1 MTTDSKQSE
10 KTQRS
15 FFNGS
20 IRRQLAWSFGSVA
33 LIMMIGLAGLLFEQ
47 QRSFLYS
54 AAMQQSKSLSTSLA
68 SSSVSWVLANDIAGL
83 KEVLQGFV
91 GLPDLERAYILSL
104 RGEVLSSTR
113 SGEAGLFATDEQNQ
127 QLLSSP
133 PATQVLMSNAHQID
147 VAAPIMA
154 GQRHVGWARVE
165 ISMNGVNANLRSVI
179 VTGVNFIVFAALTVV
194 ITAIF
199 LARRLTRRLH
209 HLMRITAEVEKGS
222 LNVRAHI
229 SGKDE
234 VGVLAHG
241 FNQMLDTLSNSER
254 QRERIN
260 HLYAAWTQS
269 ADIIVRESDEIK
281 LLNEVCRTI
290 ANHVAFKLV
299 WVGMV
304 EPDNWVSTV
313 AASHPGSPLLRN
325 TRISTDATLP
335 EGRGPTGTAIREG
348 VPKILNNFLNE
359 PSTLLWQPIAAAEN
373 IRASAAFPLMRG
385 GRCIGAISVYSS
397 EQDYFTPDL
406 IDLMRGLTDDLCYA
420 LDNFDRE
427 KLRLKAEHELRIA
440 AAAFESQEGI
450 IVTDADNNILRVN
463 QSFIKLTGYSADE
476 IIGKPPSI
484 LKSGQQDSE
493 FYAAMW
499 ASITRDKFWQ
509 GEIWNKR
516 KNGVICPDWLCI
528 TAITNPEG
536 EITNYVGTFTDISQ
550 RKTDEERIKN
560 LAYYDPLTKLPNRT
574 LLFDRL
580 SLALN
585 FSHRNK
591 TYGALMFLDLDNFK
605 TLNDTLGHDRGDQ
618 LLIEVGRRLQSC
630 VRDVDTVARLGGDEF
645 VIMLEF
651 LDEQEFE
658 AARQAHAVAEKIRS
672 NLAKFYLLDSNADR
686 AGSLD
691 NRSVRCSTSSV
702 HGVVP
707 VATLPASRDEENAGD
722 CREQSRPPSLA
733 VGRSDSR
740 PDATLAPSLAVGR
753 SGSLPDAT
761 LPPSL
766 AVDNKPQS
774 YVEHYSTAS
783 IGFVLF
789 LGHETSSEELLK
801 RADVAMYQ
809 AKQAGRNTIRAFVPE
824 MQEALNLRASLETDL
839 RNALDRN
846 ELSLHYQVQVNTLG
860 HPVGAEALI
869 RWTQAE
875 RGVLS
880 PADFIPLAED
890 TGLILPIGHW
900 ILKQGCQT
908 LVDWAQYPETRKLKL
923 AVNVSSRQLS
933 QPDFVEQL
941 CAMLAETGANP
952 ALLKLEI
959 TESVVLDNVEDTIAK
974 MQAIRNLGIT
984 FSMDDFGTGY
994 SSLSYL
1000 QKLPL
1005 EQLKIDQSFV
1015 KNMVFNNH
1023 DSAIIRTILALGK
1036 NLGINV
1042 IAEGV
1047 ETEAQRELLASY
1059 GCPKFQGYLFGQP
1072 VPANIFKQS
1081 LLARP
1086 AKNLSAQN
1094 AMDNVSK

>member
-1 MTTDSKQSE
+1 MATDSKQSE

-54 AAMQQSKSLSTSLA
+54 AAMQQSKSMSTSLA

-104 RGEVLSSTR
+104 RGEVLSSTS

-325 TRISTDATLP
+325 TRISTDVTLP

-463 QSFIKLTGYSADE
+463 QSFIKLTGYSANE

-651 LDEQEFE
+651 LDERELE
-658 AARQAHAVAEKIRS
+658 AASQAHAVAEKIRS
-672 NLAKFYLLDSNADR
+672 NLAKFYLLDSNAGR
-686 AGSLD
+686 IGSLPTATLPASRD
-691 NRSVRCSTSSV
+691 GRNAGDCQEQSRPPSLAVGRDGSLGNRSMRCSTSSV

-707 VATLPASRDEENAGD
+707 STTLLTSKDGGNVEN

-733 VGRSDSR
+733 V
-740 PDATLAPSLAVGR
+740 
-753 SGSLPDAT
+753 
-761 LPPSL
+761 
-766 AVDNKPQS
+766 DNKPQT

-789 LGHETSSEELLK
+789 LGHETPSEELLK

-809 AKQAGRNTIRAFVPE
+809 AKQAGRNAIRAFVPE

-846 ELSLHYQVQVNTLG
+846 ELSLQYQVQVNTLG
-860 HPVGAEALI
+860 QPVGAEALV

-880 PADFIPLAED
+880 PADFIPLAEE

-908 LVDWAQYPETRKLKL
+908 LVDWAQYPETRDLKL

-941 CAMLAETGANP
+941 CAMLTETGANP

-974 MQAIRNLGIT
+974 MHAIRKLGIT

-1015 KNMVFNNH
+1015 KNMAFNNH

-1047 ETEAQRELLASY
+1047 ETEAQRELLTSY

-1072 VPANIFKQS
+1072 VPANTFKQS
-1081 LLARP
+1081 LLAGP
-1086 AKNLSAQN
+1086 AKNPSAQN
-1094 AMDNVSK
+1094 AMDNVAE

>member
-127 QLLSSP
+127 QLLSSL

-686 AGSLD
+686 ADSLG

-707 VATLPASRDEENAGD
+707 VATLPASRDEENAGY

-733 VGRSDSR
+733 VGRSGSR
-740 PDATLAPSLAVGR
+740 PDTTLAPSLE
-753 SGSLPDAT
+753 
-761 LPPSL
+761 
-766 AVDNKPQS
+766 VDNKLQT

-789 LGHETSSEELLK
+789 LGHETPSDELLK

>member
-1 MTTDSKQSE
+1 MDSNRNPKR
-10 KTQRS
+10 QRA

-20 IRRQLAWSFGSVA
+20 IRQQLAWSFGSVA
-33 LIMMIGLAGLLFEQ
+33 LIMMIGLGSLLFDR
-47 QRSFLYS
+47 QRDFLYS

-68 SSSVSWVLANDIAGL
+68 SSSTSWVLANDIAGL

-104 RGEVLSSTR
+104 RGEVLSSTQP
-113 SGEAGLFATDEQNQ
+113 GEAGLFVTDAQSQ
-127 QLLSSP
+127 KLLSSA
-133 PATQVLMSNAHQID
+133 PATQVLLSNTQQID
-147 VAAPIMA
+147 VAAPVMA
-154 GQRHVGWARVE
+154 GLRHVGWARVE
-165 ISMNGVNANLRSVI
+165 MSMNGVNANLRSVVI
-179 VTGVNFIVFAALTVV
+179 TGANFIMFAALAVV
-194 ITAIF
+194 SAAIL

-209 HLMRITAEVEKGS
+209 HLMRIAAEVEKGS

-241 FNQMLDTLSNSER
+241 FNQMLNALSSSEQ

-269 ADIIVRESDEIK
+269 ADIIVRESDEVK
-281 LLNEVCRTI
+281 LLNEVCRII
-290 ANHVAFKLV
+290 ANHVSFKLV
-299 WVGMV
+299 WVGMA
-304 EPDNWVSTV
+304 ESDSWVSTV
-313 AASHPGSPLLRN
+313 AASHPDSPLLGN
-325 TRISTDATLP
+325 TRISTDAALP

-359 PSTLLWQPIAAAEN
+359 PSTLPWQPVAAAEN
-373 IRASAAFPLMRG
+373 IHASAAFPLMRG
-385 GRCIGAISVYSS
+385 GHCIGAISVYSS
-397 EQDYFTPDL
+397 EQDYFTPDV
-406 IDLMRGLTDDLCYA
+406 IDLMRGLTDDISYA

-463 QSFIKLTGYSADE
+463 KSFIKLTGYSAEE
-476 IIGKPPSI
+476 IIGKPADI
-484 LKSGQQDSE
+484 LKSDQQSSK
-493 FYAAMW
+493 FYAAMRK
-499 ASITRDKFWQ
+499 SIIRDKYWQ

-528 TAITNPEG
+528 TAITNHEG
-536 EITNYVGTFTDISQ
+536 AITNYVGTFTDISQ
-550 RKTDEERIKN
+550 RKADEERIKN
-560 LAYYDPLTKLPNRT
+560 LAYYDPLTTLPNRT

-580 SLALN
+580 NLALN

-645 VIMLEF
+645 VVMLEF
-651 LDEQEFE
+651 LDEQETE
-658 AARQAHAVAEKIRS
+658 ATGQAFAVAEKIRS
-672 NLAKFYLLDSNADR
+672 NLAKFYLLNSN
-686 AGSLD
+686 SD
-691 NRSVRCSTSSV
+691 N
-702 HGVVP
+702 
-707 VATLPASRDEENAGD
+707 TLEP
-722 CREQSRPPSLA
+722 
-733 VGRSDSR
+733 
-740 PDATLAPSLAVGR
+740 
-753 SGSLPDAT
+753 
-761 LPPSL
+761 
-766 AVDNKPQS
+766 
-774 YVEHYSTAS
+774 YVKHYSTGS

-809 AKQAGRNTIRAFVPE
+809 AKQAGRNAIRVFVPE
-824 MQEALNLRASLETDL
+824 MQQALNLRASLETDL

-846 ELSLHYQVQVNTLG
+846 ELSLHYQVQVDELG
-860 HPVGAEALI
+860 QPVGAEALI
-869 RWTQAE
+869 RWVQSE
-875 RGVLS
+875 RGMLS
-880 PADFIPLAED
+880 PAEFIPLAEE

-900 ILKQGCQT
+900 ILQQGCKT
-908 LVDWAQYPETRKLKL
+908 LVDWAKYPETRELKL
-923 AVNVSSRQLS
+923 AVNISSRQLS
-933 QPDFVEQL
+933 QPDFVEQV
-941 CAMLAETGANP
+941 CSMLAETGANP

-974 MQAIRNLGIT
+974 MHAIRGLGIT

-1015 KNMVFNNH
+1015 KNMAFNTH

-1047 ETEAQRELLASY
+1047 ETEAQRELLTSY
-1059 GCPKFQGYLFGQP
+1059 GCPKFQGYLFGRP
-1072 VPANIFKQS
+1072 VPADDFKQS
-1081 LLARP
+1081 LLARL
-1086 AKNLSAQN
+1086 AKNSLAHN
-1094 AMDNVSK
+1094 AMDSVVG

>member
-1 MTTDSKQSE
+1 MTTDSNQDKKRQS
-10 KTQRS
+10 T

-20 IRRQLAWSFGSVA
+20 IRQQLAWSFGSVA
-33 LIMMIGLAGLLFEQ
+33 LIMMIGLAGLLFDR
-47 QRSFLYS
+47 QRDFLYS

-68 SSSVSWVLANDIAGL
+68 SSSASWVLANDIAGL

-113 SGEAGLFATDEQNQ
+113 PEEAGLFVTDAQSQKLLNSPPVNQ
-127 QLLSSP
+127 VLLS
-133 PATQVLMSNAHQID
+133 NNHQID

-154 GQRHVGWARVE
+154 GLRHVGWARVE
-165 ISMNGVNANLRSVI
+165 ISMNGVNANLRSVV
-179 VTGVNFIVFAALTVV
+179 VTGVNFIMFAALAVV
-194 ITAIF
+194 SAAIF

-209 HLMRITAEVEKGS
+209 HLMRIAAEVERGS

-229 SGKDE
+229 SSKDE

-241 FNQMLDTLSNSER
+241 FNQMLDALSNSER

-269 ADIIVRESDEIK
+269 ADIIVRESDEVK
-281 LLNEVCRTI
+281 LLNEVCRII

-299 WVGMV
+299 WVGMTD
-304 EPDNWVSTV
+304 PHNWVSAV
-313 AASHPGSPLLRN
+313 AASHPDSPFLRN
-325 TRISTDATLP
+325 IKISIDEALP
-335 EGRGPTGTAIREG
+335 EGRGPMGTAIREG

-359 PSTLLWQPIAAAEN
+359 PSTLLWQHIAAAED
-373 IRASAAFPLMRG
+373 IHASAAFPLMRG
-385 GRCIGAISVYSS
+385 GRCIGAIAVYSA

-406 IDLMRGLTDDLCYA
+406 IDLMRGLTDDISYA

-440 AAAFESQEGI
+440 AAAFESLEGI
-450 IVTDADNNILRVN
+450 IVTDAHNNILRVN
-463 QSFIKLTGYSADE
+463 KSFIKLTGYSADE
-476 IIGKPPSI
+476 IIGKPADI
-484 LKSGQQDSE
+484 LKSDQQGSE

-499 ASITRDKFWQ
+499 ESITRDKYWQ

-516 KNGVICPDWLCI
+516 KNGVIRPDWLCI

-536 EITNYVGTFTDISQ
+536 AITNYVGTFTDISQ
-550 RKTDEERIKN
+550 RKADEERIKN

-580 SLALN
+580 NLALN

-630 VRDVDTVARLGGDEF
+630 VRNVDTVARLGGDEF

-651 LDEQEFE
+651 LDEQETE
-658 AARQAHAVAEKIRS
+658 AAGQAFAVAEKIRS
-672 NLAKFYLLDSNADR
+672 NLAKFYLLSSNTDR
-686 AGSLD
+686 
-691 NRSVRCSTSSV
+691 V
-702 HGVVP
+702 
-707 VATLPASRDEENAGD
+707 
-722 CREQSRPPSLA
+722 
-733 VGRSDSR
+733 
-740 PDATLAPSLAVGR
+740 
-753 SGSLPDAT
+753 GSLPTAT

-766 AVDNKPQS
+766 AVGNKLQP
-774 YVEHYSTAS
+774 YVEHYSTGS

-789 LGHETSSEELLK
+789 MGHGTSSEELLK

-809 AKQAGRNTIRAFVPE
+809 AKQAGRNTVRAFVPE

-846 ELSLHYQVQVNTLG
+846 ELSLHYQVQVDELG
-860 HPVGAEALI
+860 QPVGAEALV
-869 RWTQAE
+869 RWAQSE
-875 RGVLS
+875 RGMLS
-880 PADFIPLAED
+880 PAEFIPLAEE

-900 ILKQGCQT
+900 ILQQGCNT
-908 LVDWAQYPETRKLKL
+908 LVDWAKYPETRELKL
-923 AVNVSSRQLS
+923 AVNVSSKQLG
-933 QPDFVEQL
+933 QPDFVEQV

-959 TESVVLDNVEDTIAK
+959 TESVVLDNVEDTIIK
-974 MQAIRNLGIT
+974 MHAIRGLGIT

-1023 DSAIIRTILALGK
+1023 DSAIIRTILALGR

-1047 ETEAQRELLASY
+1047 ETEAQRDLLISY
-1059 GCPKFQGYLFGQP
+1059 GCPEFQGYLFGQP
-1072 VPANIFKQS
+1072 VPANAFKQNLLTRQSKSSS
-1081 LLARP
+1081 LH
-1086 AKNLSAQN
+1086 NT
-1094 AMDNVSK
+1094 MENVAE

>member
-1 MTTDSKQSE
+1 MDSNRNPKR
-10 KTQRS
+10 QRA

-20 IRRQLAWSFGSVA
+20 IRQQLAWSFGSVA
-33 LIMMIGLAGLLFEQ
+33 LIMMIGLGSLLFDR
-47 QRSFLYS
+47 QRDFLYS
-54 AAMQQSKSLSTSLA
+54 AAMQQGKSLSTSLA
-68 SSSVSWVLANDIAGL
+68 SSSTSWVLANDIAGL

-104 RGEVLSSTR
+104 RGEVLSSTQP
-113 SGEAGLFATDEQNQ
+113 GEAGLFVTDAQSQ
-127 QLLSSP
+127 KLLSSA
-133 PATQVLMSNAHQID
+133 PATQVLLSNTQQID
-147 VAAPIMA
+147 VAAPVMA

-165 ISMNGVNANLRSVI
+165 MSMNGVNANLRSVVI
-179 VTGVNFIVFAALTVV
+179 TGANFIMFAALAVV
-194 ITAIF
+194 SAAVL

-209 HLMRITAEVEKGS
+209 HLMRIAAEVEKGS

-241 FNQMLDTLSNSER
+241 FNQMLNALSSSEQ

-269 ADIIVRESDEIK
+269 ADIIVRESDEVK
-281 LLNEVCRTI
+281 LLNEVCRII
-290 ANHVAFKLV
+290 ANHVSFKLV
-299 WVGMV
+299 WVGMA
-304 EPDNWVSTV
+304 ESDNWVSTV
-313 AASHPGSPLLRN
+313 AASHPDSPLLGN
-325 TRISTDATLP
+325 TRISTDAALP

-359 PSTLLWQPIAAAEN
+359 PSTLPWQPVAAAEN
-373 IRASAAFPLMRG
+373 IHASAAFPLMRG
-385 GRCIGAISVYSS
+385 GHCIGAISVYSS
-397 EQDYFTPDL
+397 EQDYFTPDV
-406 IDLMRGLTDDLCYA
+406 IDLMRGLTDDISYA

-463 QSFIKLTGYSADE
+463 KSFIKLTGYSAEE
-476 IIGKPPSI
+476 IIGKPADI
-484 LKSGQQDSE
+484 LKSDQQSSK
-493 FYAAMW
+493 FYAAMRK
-499 ASITRDKFWQ
+499 SIIRDKYWQ

-528 TAITNPEG
+528 TAITNHEG
-536 EITNYVGTFTDISQ
+536 AITNYVGTFTDISQ
-550 RKTDEERIKN
+550 RKADEERIKN
-560 LAYYDPLTKLPNRT
+560 LAYYDPLTTLPNRT

-580 SLALN
+580 NLALN

-645 VIMLEF
+645 VVMLEF
-651 LDEQEFE
+651 LDEQETE
-658 AARQAHAVAEKIRS
+658 ATGQAFAVAEKIRS
-672 NLAKFYLLDSNADR
+672 NLAKFYLLNSN
-686 AGSLD
+686 SD
-691 NRSVRCSTSSV
+691 N
-702 HGVVP
+702 
-707 VATLPASRDEENAGD
+707 TLQP
-722 CREQSRPPSLA
+722 
-733 VGRSDSR
+733 
-740 PDATLAPSLAVGR
+740 
-753 SGSLPDAT
+753 
-761 LPPSL
+761 
-766 AVDNKPQS
+766 
-774 YVEHYSTAS
+774 YVKHYSTGS

-809 AKQAGRNTIRAFVPE
+809 AKQAGRNAIRVFVPE
-824 MQEALNLRASLETDL
+824 MQQALNLRASLETDL

-846 ELSLHYQVQVNTLG
+846 ELSLHYQVQVDELG
-860 HPVGAEALI
+860 QPVGAEALI
-869 RWTQAE
+869 RWVQSE
-875 RGVLS
+875 RGMLS
-880 PADFIPLAED
+880 PAEFIPLAEE

-900 ILKQGCQT
+900 ILQQGCKT
-908 LVDWAQYPETRKLKL
+908 LVDWAKYPETRELKL
-923 AVNVSSRQLS
+923 AVNISSRQLS
-933 QPDFVEQL
+933 QPDFVEQV
-941 CAMLAETGANP
+941 CSMLAETGANP

-974 MQAIRNLGIT
+974 MHAIRGLGIT

-1015 KNMVFNNH
+1015 KNMAFNTH

-1047 ETEAQRELLASY
+1047 ETEAQRELLTSY
-1059 GCPKFQGYLFGQP
+1059 GCPKFQGYLFGRP
-1072 VPANIFKQS
+1072 VPADDFKQS
-1081 LLARP
+1081 LLTRP
-1086 AKNLSAQN
+1086 AKNSLAHN
-1094 AMDNVSK
+1094 AMDSVVG

>member
-1 MTTDSKQSE
+1 MDSNRNPKR
-10 KTQRS
+10 QRA

-20 IRRQLAWSFGSVA
+20 IRQQLAWSFGSVA
-33 LIMMIGLAGLLFEQ
+33 LIMMIGLGSLLFDR
-47 QRSFLYS
+47 QRDFLYS

-68 SSSVSWVLANDIAGL
+68 SSSTSWVLANDIAGL

-104 RGEVLSSTR
+104 RGEVLSSTQP
-113 SGEAGLFATDEQNQ
+113 GEAGLFVTDAQSQ
-127 QLLSSP
+127 KLLSSA
-133 PATQVLMSNAHQID
+133 PATQVLLSNTQQID
-147 VAAPIMA
+147 VAAPVMA

-165 ISMNGVNANLRSVI
+165 MSMNGVNANLRSVVI
-179 VTGVNFIVFAALTVV
+179 TGANFIMFAALAVV
-194 ITAIF
+194 SAAIL

-209 HLMRITAEVEKGS
+209 HLMRIAAEVEKGS

-241 FNQMLDTLSNSER
+241 FNQMLNALSSSEQ

-269 ADIIVRESDEIK
+269 ADIIVRESDEVK
-281 LLNEVCRTI
+281 LLNEVCRII
-290 ANHVAFKLV
+290 ANHVSFKLV
-299 WVGMV
+299 WVGMA
-304 EPDNWVSTV
+304 ESDNWVSTV
-313 AASHPGSPLLRN
+313 AASHPDSPLLGN
-325 TRISTDATLP
+325 TRISTDAALP

-359 PSTLLWQPIAAAEN
+359 PSTLPWQPVAAAEN
-373 IRASAAFPLMRG
+373 IHASAAFPLMRG
-385 GRCIGAISVYSS
+385 GHCIGAISVYSS
-397 EQDYFTPDL
+397 EQDYFTPDV
-406 IDLMRGLTDDLCYA
+406 IDLMRGLTDDISYA

-463 QSFIKLTGYSADE
+463 KSFIKLTGYSAEE
-476 IIGKPPSI
+476 IIGKPADI
-484 LKSGQQDSE
+484 LKSDQQSSK
-493 FYAAMW
+493 FYAAMRK
-499 ASITRDKFWQ
+499 SIIRDKYWQ

-528 TAITNPEG
+528 TAITNHEG
-536 EITNYVGTFTDISQ
+536 AITNYVGTFTDISQ
-550 RKTDEERIKN
+550 RKADEERIKN
-560 LAYYDPLTKLPNRT
+560 LAYYDPLTTLPNRT

-580 SLALN
+580 NLALN

-645 VIMLEF
+645 VVMLEF
-651 LDEQEFE
+651 LDEQETE
-658 AARQAHAVAEKIRS
+658 ATGQAFAVAEKIRS
-672 NLAKFYLLDSNADR
+672 NLAKFYLLNSN
-686 AGSLD
+686 SD
-691 NRSVRCSTSSV
+691 N
-702 HGVVP
+702 
-707 VATLPASRDEENAGD
+707 TLQP
-722 CREQSRPPSLA
+722 
-733 VGRSDSR
+733 
-740 PDATLAPSLAVGR
+740 
-753 SGSLPDAT
+753 
-761 LPPSL
+761 
-766 AVDNKPQS
+766 
-774 YVEHYSTAS
+774 YVKHYSTGS

-809 AKQAGRNTIRAFVPE
+809 AKQAGRNAIRVFVPE
-824 MQEALNLRASLETDL
+824 MQQALNLRASLETDL

-846 ELSLHYQVQVNTLG
+846 ELSLHYQVQVDELG
-860 HPVGAEALI
+860 QPVGAEALI
-869 RWTQAE
+869 RWVQSE
-875 RGVLS
+875 RGMLS
-880 PADFIPLAED
+880 PAEFIPLAEE

-900 ILKQGCQT
+900 ILQQGCKT
-908 LVDWAQYPETRKLKL
+908 LVDWAKYPETRELKL
-923 AVNVSSRQLS
+923 AVNISSRQLS
-933 QPDFVEQL
+933 QPDFVEQV
-941 CAMLAETGANP
+941 CSMLAETGANP

-974 MQAIRNLGIT
+974 MHAIRGLGIT

-1015 KNMVFNNH
+1015 KNMAFNTH

-1047 ETEAQRELLASY
+1047 ETEAQRELLTSY
-1059 GCPKFQGYLFGQP
+1059 GCPKFQGYLFGRP
-1072 VPANIFKQS
+1072 VPADDFKQS
-1081 LLARP
+1081 LLTRL
-1086 AKNLSAQN
+1086 AKNSLAHN
-1094 AMDNVSK
+1094 AMDSVVG

>member
-1 MTTDSKQSE
+1 MDSNRNPKR
-10 KTQRS
+10 QRA

-20 IRRQLAWSFGSVA
+20 IRQQLAWSFGSVA
-33 LIMMIGLAGLLFEQ
+33 LIMMVGLGSLLFDR
-47 QRSFLYS
+47 QRDFLYS

-68 SSSVSWVLANDIAGL
+68 SSSTSWVLANDIAGL

-113 SGEAGLFATDEQNQ
+113 PGEAGLFVTDAQSQ
-127 QLLSSP
+127 KLLSSA
-133 PATQVLMSNAHQID
+133 PATQVLLSNTQQID
-147 VAAPIMA
+147 VAAPVMA

-165 ISMNGVNANLRSVI
+165 MSMNGVNANLRSVVI
-179 VTGVNFIVFAALTVV
+179 TGANFIMFAALAVV
-194 ITAIF
+194 SAAIL

-209 HLMRITAEVEKGS
+209 HLMRIAAEVEKGS

-241 FNQMLDTLSNSER
+241 FNQMLNALSSSEQ

-269 ADIIVRESDEIK
+269 ADIIVRESDEVK
-281 LLNEVCRTI
+281 LLNEVCRII
-290 ANHVAFKLV
+290 ANHVSFKLV
-299 WVGMV
+299 WVGMA
-304 EPDNWVSTV
+304 ESDNWVSTV
-313 AASHPGSPLLRN
+313 AASHPDSPLLGN
-325 TRISTDATLP
+325 TRISTDAALP
-335 EGRGPTGTAIREG
+335 QGRGPTGTAIREG

-359 PSTLLWQPIAAAEN
+359 PSTLPWQPVAATEN
-373 IRASAAFPLMRG
+373 IHASAAFPLMRG

-397 EQDYFTPDL
+397 EQDYFTPDV
-406 IDLMRGLTDDLCYA
+406 IDLMRGLTDDISYA

-463 QSFIKLTGYSADE
+463 KSFIKLTGYSAEE
-476 IIGKPPSI
+476 IIGKPADI
-484 LKSGQQDSE
+484 LKSDQQSSK
-493 FYAAMW
+493 FYAAMRK
-499 ASITRDKFWQ
+499 SIIRDKYWQ

-528 TAITNPEG
+528 TAITNHEG
-536 EITNYVGTFTDISQ
+536 AITNYVGTFTDISQ
-550 RKTDEERIKN
+550 RKADEERIKN
-560 LAYYDPLTKLPNRT
+560 LAYYDPLTTLPNRT

-580 SLALN
+580 NLALN

-645 VIMLEF
+645 VVMLEF
-651 LDEQEFE
+651 LDEQETE
-658 AARQAHAVAEKIRS
+658 ATGQAFAVAEKIRS
-672 NLAKFYLLDSNADR
+672 NLAKFYLLNSNTDR
-686 AGSLD
+686 
-691 NRSVRCSTSSV
+691 V
-702 HGVVP
+702 
-707 VATLPASRDEENAGD
+707 
-722 CREQSRPPSLA
+722 
-733 VGRSDSR
+733 
-740 PDATLAPSLAVGR
+740 
-753 SGSLPDAT
+753 GSLPTAT

-766 AVDNKPQS
+766 AVDNTLQP
-774 YVEHYSTAS
+774 YVKHYSTGS

-809 AKQAGRNTIRAFVPE
+809 AKQAGRNAIRAFVPE

-846 ELSLHYQVQVNTLG
+846 ELSLHYQVQVDELG
-860 HPVGAEALI
+860 QPVGAEALI
-869 RWTQAE
+869 RWVQSE
-875 RGVLS
+875 RGILS
-880 PADFIPLAED
+880 PAEFIPLAEE

-900 ILKQGCQT
+900 ILQQGCKT
-908 LVDWAQYPETRKLKL
+908 LIDWAKYPETRELKL
-923 AVNVSSRQLS
+923 AVNISSRQLS
-933 QPDFVEQL
+933 QPDFVEQV
-941 CAMLAETGANP
+941 CSMLAETGVNP

-974 MQAIRNLGIT
+974 MHAIRGLGIT

-1015 KNMVFNNH
+1015 KNMAFNTH

-1047 ETEAQRELLASY
+1047 ETEAQRELLTSY
-1059 GCPKFQGYLFGQP
+1059 GCPKFQGYLFGRP
-1072 VPANIFKQS
+1072 VPADDFKQS
-1081 LLARP
+1081 LLARL
-1086 AKNLSAQN
+1086 AKNSLAHN
-1094 AMDNVSK
+1094 AMDSMVG

>member
-1 MTTDSKQSE
+1 MTTDSKQNE

-47 QRSFLYS
+47 QRSFLYN

-113 SGEAGLFATDEQNQ
+113 SGEAGLFVTDKQSQ

-133 PATQVLMSNAHQID
+133 PATQVLLSNAHQID

-165 ISMNGVNANLRSVI
+165 ISMNGVNANLRAVI

-304 EPDNWVSTV
+304 EPDNWVSAV
-313 AASHPGSPLLRN
+313 ASSHPDSPFLRN
-325 TRISTDATLP
+325 IRISIDESLP
-335 EGRGPTGTAIREG
+335 EGHGPMGTAIREG
-348 VPKILNNFLNE
+348 VPKIQNNFLNE
-359 PSTLLWQPIAAAEN
+359 PSTLLWQPVAATEN
-373 IRASAAFPLMRG
+373 IYASAAFPLMRG

-406 IDLMRGLTDDLCYA
+406 IDLMRGLTDDLSYA

-476 IIGKPPSI
+476 IIGQPADI
-484 LKSGQQDSE
+484 LKSDQQGSE
-493 FYAAMW
+493 FYEAMW
-499 ASITRDKFWQ
+499 ESINRDKYWQ

-550 RKTDEERIKN
+550 RKADEERIKN

-580 SLALN
+580 NLALN

-618 LLIEVGRRLQSC
+618 LLIEVGRRLRSC

-651 LDEQEFE
+651 LDERELE
-658 AARQAHAVAEKIRS
+658 AASQAHAVAEKIRS
-672 NLAKFYLLDSNADR
+672 NLAKFYLLDSNAGR
-686 AGSLD
+686 IGFLSA
-691 NRSVRCSTSSV
+691 
-702 HGVVP
+702 
-707 VATLPASRDEENAGD
+707 ATLPVSMDGGNAEN

-733 VGRSDSR
+733 VARSGSR
-740 PDATLAPSLAVGR
+740 PDATLSPSLAI
-753 SGSLPDAT
+753 
-761 LPPSL
+761 
-766 AVDNKPQS
+766 DNKPQS

-789 LGHETSSEELLK
+789 LGHETPSEELLK

-846 ELSLHYQVQVNTLG
+846 ELSLQYQVQVNTLG
-860 HPVGAEALI
+860 QPVGAEALV
-869 RWTQAE
+869 RWTQPE

-880 PADFIPLAED
+880 PADFIPLAEE

-908 LVDWAQYPETRKLKL
+908 LVDWAQFPETCKLKL

-941 CAMLAETGANP
+941 CAMLKETGANP

-959 TESVVLDNVEDTIAK
+959 TESVVLDNVEDAIAK
-974 MQAIRNLGIT
+974 MHAIRKLGIA

-1015 KNMVFNNH
+1015 RNMVFNKH

-1047 ETEAQRELLASY
+1047 ETEAQRELLTSY

-1072 VPANIFKQS
+1072 VPANTFKQN
-1081 LLARP
+1081 LLTRQ
-1086 AKNLSAQN
+1086 AKNPSAQN
-1094 AMDNVSK
+1094 AVDNVAE

>member
-1 MTTDSKQSE
+1 MDRMAMDSNRNPKR
-10 KTQRS
+10 QRA

-20 IRRQLAWSFGSVA
+20 IRQQLAWSFGSVA
-33 LIMMIGLAGLLFEQ
+33 LIMMIGLGSLLFDR
-47 QRSFLYS
+47 QRDFLYS

-68 SSSVSWVLANDIAGL
+68 SSSTSWVLANDIAGL

-104 RGEVLSSTR
+104 RGEVLSSTQP
-113 SGEAGLFATDEQNQ
+113 GEAGLFVTDAQSQ
-127 QLLSSP
+127 KLLSSA
-133 PATQVLMSNAHQID
+133 PATQVLLSNTQQID
-147 VAAPIMA
+147 VAAPVMA

-165 ISMNGVNANLRSVI
+165 MSMNGVNANLRSVVI
-179 VTGVNFIVFAALTVV
+179 TGANFIMFAALAVV
-194 ITAIF
+194 SAAIL

-209 HLMRITAEVEKGS
+209 HLMRIAAEVEKGS

-241 FNQMLDTLSNSER
+241 FNQMLNALSSSEQ

-269 ADIIVRESDEIK
+269 ADIIVRESDEVK
-281 LLNEVCRTI
+281 LLNEVCRII
-290 ANHVAFKLV
+290 ANHVSFKLV
-299 WVGMV
+299 WVGMA
-304 EPDNWVSTV
+304 ESDNWVSTV
-313 AASHPGSPLLRN
+313 AASHPDSPLLGN
-325 TRISTDATLP
+325 TRISTDAALP

-359 PSTLLWQPIAAAEN
+359 PSTLPWQPVAAAEN
-373 IRASAAFPLMRG
+373 IHASAAFPLMRG
-385 GRCIGAISVYSS
+385 GHCIGAISVYSS
-397 EQDYFTPDL
+397 EQDYFTPDV
-406 IDLMRGLTDDLCYA
+406 IDLMRGLTDDISYA

-463 QSFIKLTGYSADE
+463 KSFIKLTGYSAEE
-476 IIGKPPSI
+476 IIGKPADI
-484 LKSGQQDSE
+484 LKSDQQSSK
-493 FYAAMW
+493 FYAAMRK
-499 ASITRDKFWQ
+499 SIIRDKYWQ

-528 TAITNPEG
+528 TAITNHEG
-536 EITNYVGTFTDISQ
+536 AITNYVGTFTDISQ
-550 RKTDEERIKN
+550 RKADEERIKN
-560 LAYYDPLTKLPNRT
+560 LAYYDPLTTLPNRT

-580 SLALN
+580 NLALN

-645 VIMLEF
+645 VVMLEF
-651 LDEQEFE
+651 LDEQETE
-658 AARQAHAVAEKIRS
+658 ATGQAFAVAEKIRS
-672 NLAKFYLLDSNADR
+672 NLAKFYLLNSN
-686 AGSLD
+686 SD
-691 NRSVRCSTSSV
+691 N
-702 HGVVP
+702 
-707 VATLPASRDEENAGD
+707 TLQP
-722 CREQSRPPSLA
+722 
-733 VGRSDSR
+733 
-740 PDATLAPSLAVGR
+740 
-753 SGSLPDAT
+753 
-761 LPPSL
+761 
-766 AVDNKPQS
+766 
-774 YVEHYSTAS
+774 YVKHYSTGS

-809 AKQAGRNTIRAFVPE
+809 AKQAGRNAIRVFVPE
-824 MQEALNLRASLETDL
+824 MQQALNLRASLETDL

-846 ELSLHYQVQVNTLG
+846 ELSLHYQVQVDELG
-860 HPVGAEALI
+860 QPVGAEALI
-869 RWTQAE
+869 RWVQSE
-875 RGVLS
+875 RGMLS
-880 PADFIPLAED
+880 PAEFIPLAEE

-900 ILKQGCQT
+900 ILQQGCKT
-908 LVDWAQYPETRKLKL
+908 LVDWAKYPETRELKL
-923 AVNVSSRQLS
+923 AVNISSRQLS
-933 QPDFVEQL
+933 QPDFVEQV
-941 CAMLAETGANP
+941 CSMLAETGANP

-974 MQAIRNLGIT
+974 MHAIRGLGIT

-1015 KNMVFNNH
+1015 KNMAFNTH

-1047 ETEAQRELLASY
+1047 ETEAQRELLTSY
-1059 GCPKFQGYLFGQP
+1059 GCPKFQGYLFGRP
-1072 VPANIFKQS
+1072 VPADDFKQS
-1081 LLARP
+1081 LLTRL
-1086 AKNLSAQN
+1086 AKNSLAHN
-1094 AMDNVSK
+1094 AMDSVVG